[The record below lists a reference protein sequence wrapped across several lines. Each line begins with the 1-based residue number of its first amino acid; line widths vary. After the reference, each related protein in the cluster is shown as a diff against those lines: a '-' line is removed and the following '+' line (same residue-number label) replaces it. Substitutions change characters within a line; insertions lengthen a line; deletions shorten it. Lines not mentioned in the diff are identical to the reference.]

1 MYSTPFILSLLI
13 ILQLLLGSS
22 SANAESVRGKP
33 FDSHALAIYPEL
45 LEVRRD
51 LFDNPESSGNEER
64 TARVVANY
72 LKHLGLEVKTNI
84 GGHGVVGVLK
94 GAKPGKQILWRADMD
109 AATFRMGSHGHQDLS
124 HICGHDFN
132 TTIALGIANTLSQDV
147 DNLAGTVVFLF
158 QPAEESQ
165 QGAKAMIADG
175 LFEILAVDEVYA
187 SHIGP
192 SATGVISTKAG
203 NLFSH
208 SRYLEIELNGT
219 AASQQ
224 VASDIHQIM
233 NGLTRV
239 SAPDLFFDL
248 NNAMSLEHGMANPN
262 TIYQDYVFFASP
274 PQVSTKNDRTVL
286 FAELYTA
293 NTDDI
298 DATVNAL
305 KKKLAESEYKNRVQA
320 VRVSHV
326 RQGVDNDARL
336 VDQAKKLL
344 IESFGDHVL
353 ETYYG
358 QVPFASEDFGHFQ
371 KSAPG
376 VYFFIGASNAE
387 KGIVAFPHM
396 PNFDVDEE
404 VIHYGVA
411 RFATLIKSRLS
422 SD

>member
-1 MYSTPFILSLLI
+1 MHSDT
-13 ILQLLLGSS
+13 
-22 SANAESVRGKP
+22 
-33 FDSHALAIYPEL
+33 FDSHAMAIYPEL
-45 LEVRRD
+45 LEVRHD
-51 LFDNPESSGNEER
+51 LFDNPESSGKEER

-72 LKHLGLEVKTNI
+72 LKKLGLEVKTNI

-94 GAKPGKQILWRADMD
+94 GAKPGKTVMWRADMD
-109 AATFRMGSHGHQDLS
+109 AATFRMGAHGHQGLS

-175 LFEILAVDEVYA
+175 LFEMLAVDEVYA

-192 SATGVISTKAG
+192 SATGVISTKTG

-219 AASQQ
+219 DAAESI
-224 VASDIHQIM
+224 ASDVHKIM

-239 SAPDLFFDL
+239 SSPKLFFDL
-248 NNAMSLEHGMANPN
+248 NNAMSLTHGLANPN
-262 TIYQDYVFFASP
+262 TIYQDYVFFAGP
-274 PQVSTKNDRTVL
+274 PQVSTNNSRTVL

-293 NTDDI
+293 NKGDI
-298 DATVNAL
+298 DATVSGL
-305 KKKLAESEYKNRVQA
+305 KKQLDRREYRDRVHA

-336 VDQAKKLL
+336 VDQAKQLL
-344 IESFGDHVL
+344 LARFGDQVL

-371 KSAPG
+371 TRVPG
-376 VYFFIGASNAE
+376 VYFFIGASNAG
-387 KGIVAFPHM
+387 KGIVSFPHM
-396 PNFDVDEE
+396 PNFNVDEK
-404 VIHYGVA
+404 VIRLGVT
-411 RFATLIKSRLS
+411 RFSTLLYSRLKT
-422 SD
+422 D

>member
-72 LKHLGLEVKTNI
+72 LKNLGLEVKTNI

-94 GAKPGKQILWRADMD
+94 GGKPGKHILWRADMD
-109 AATFRMGSHGHQDLS
+109 AATFRMGSHAHRDLS
-124 HICGHDFN
+124 HICGHDIN

-175 LFEILAVDEVYA
+175 LFEMLAVDEVYA
-187 SHIGP
+187 SHVGP

-219 AASQQ
+219 AAAEQ

-239 SAPDLFFDL
+239 SKPDLFFDL

-262 TIYQDYVFFASP
+262 TIYQDYVFFAGP
-274 PQVSTKNDRTVL
+274 PQVLTKNDRTVL

-298 DATVNAL
+298 DATVSAL
-305 KKKLAESEYKNRVQA
+305 QKKLAKSEYKNRVQA

-326 RQGVDNDARL
+326 REGVDNDARL